1 MILVIAYS
9 VLLIL
14 GIICS
19 QALNF
24 TVAHDFVKTLTN
36 ICLAYIMME
45 VGVEFAL
52 DKTRL
57 KSYGLDFIY
66 AFLAAA
72 LPWIFCAVYFIVLL
86 KATWQEAFLVGV
98 FAAPTSAGILFAMLA
113 AAGLGA
119 TWLFRKA
126 EVLAVFDD
134 FVAIL
139 LLIPFQIIFIGFKP
153 QLFFIIFFMI
163 MFLGTAFHFLHKAR
177 LSIERPWLLFYGTL
191 IVIIEYVLFREAQ
204 IDIGVLLPSFAFGAM
219 LFNPHLRR
227 KTDPNY
233 DKTHQEPIKKR
244 ILMMD
249 RFIKGFFMFLVGC
262 SLPKI
267 QNNGISHLVFIEHI
281 LVLTLLLN
289 LGKSFL
295 FFCYRKEA
303 DWRNRLALSI
313 AMFPRGEVGAGVLLV
328 AMGYGI
334 GGLVLSLSILSL
346 ALNLVLTGIFITVS
360 MALVQKGKQGVV
372 RG

>member
-1 MILVIAYS
+1 MILVFVYS
-9 VLLIL
+9 IFLAL
-14 GIICS
+14 GLVAS
-19 QALNF
+19 QALNL
-24 TVAHDFVKTLTN
+24 TTAHEFLKVLTN
-36 ICLAYIMME
+36 VCLAYIMME

-57 KSYGLDFIY
+57 KSYGFDFLY

-72 LPWIFCAVYFIVLL
+72 LPWIFCALYFIILL
-86 KATWQEAFLVGV
+86 KVSWQEAFLVGV

-139 LLIPFQIIFIGFKP
+139 LLIPFQIIFIGFQP
-153 QLFFIIFFMI
+153 QLFFVIFFMVL
-163 MFLGTAFHFLHKAR
+163 FLGIAFHFLHKAR
-177 LSIERPWLLFYGTL
+177 ISVERPWLLFYGAV
-191 IVIIEYVLFREAQ
+191 IVIIEYVLFQEAK
-204 IDIGVLLPSFAFGAM
+204 IDMGVLLPSFAFGAM
-219 LFNPHLRR
+219 LYNPHLRR
-227 KTDPNY
+227 KTDPDY
-233 DKTHQEPIKKR
+233 DKIHQEPVKKR
-244 ILMMD
+244 VLMMD

-267 QNNGISHLVFIEHI
+267 QGNGISGILFVEHI
-281 LVLTLLLN
+281 LAVTILLN
-289 LGKSFL
+289 FGKSFL

-303 DWRNRLALSI
+303 SWRNRLALSV

-334 GGLVLSLSILSL
+334 GGLAVSLSILSL
-346 ALNLVLTGIFITVS
+346 ALNLVLTGVFIMIS
-360 MALVQKGKQGVV
+360 MALVKKE
-372 RG
+372 R

>member
-1 MILVIAYS
+1 MMLVFVYS
-9 VLLIL
+9 VFLVL
-14 GIICS
+14 GIIAS
-19 QALNF
+19 QAMNL
-24 TVAHDFVKTLTN
+24 TTAHEFLRVLTN
-36 ICLAYIMME
+36 VCLAYIMME

-72 LPWIFCAVYFIVLL
+72 LPWIFCAFYFIILL
-86 KATWQEAFLVGV
+86 KSTWQEAFLVGV

-139 LLIPFQIIFIGFKP
+139 LLIPFQIVFIGFKP
-153 QLFFIIFFMI
+153 QLFFVIFFMAL
-163 MFLGTAFHFLHKAR
+163 FLGAAFHFLHKAR
-177 LSIERPWLLFYGTL
+177 ISVERPWLLFYGTI
-191 IVIIEYVLFREAQ
+191 IVVVEYILFQEAK

-219 LFNPHLRR
+219 LYNPHLRR

-233 DKTHQEPIKKR
+233 DKTHQEPVKKK

-249 RFIKGFFMFLVGC
+249 RFIKSFFMFLVGC

-267 QNNGISHLVFIEHI
+267 QSNGISGVLFVEHI
-281 LVLTLLLN
+281 LAITILLN

-295 FFCYRKEA
+295 FFCYQKEA
-303 DWRNRLALSI
+303 SWRNRLALSI

-334 GGLVLSLSILSL
+334 GGLAVSLSILSL
-346 ALNLVLTGIFITVS
+346 AFNLVLTGIFIMIS
-360 MALVQKGKQGVV
+360 MALVRKE
-372 RG
+372 R

>member
-1 MILVIAYS
+1 MMLVFVYS
-9 VLLIL
+9 VFLVL
-14 GIICS
+14 GIIAS
-19 QALNF
+19 QAMNLTTAYEF
-24 TVAHDFVKTLTN
+24 LRVLTN
-36 ICLAYIMME
+36 VCLAYIMME

-86 KATWQEAFLVGV
+86 KSTWQEAFLVGV

-153 QLFFIIFFMI
+153 QLFFVVFFMAV
-163 MFLGTAFHFLHKAR
+163 FLGAAFHFLHKVR
-177 LSIERPWLLFYGTL
+177 ISVERPWLLFYGAM
-191 IVIIEYVLFREAQ
+191 IVVVEYILFQEAK

-219 LFNPHLRR
+219 LYNPHLRR

-233 DKTHQEPIKKR
+233 DKTHQEPVKKK

-249 RFIKGFFMFLVGC
+249 RFIKSFFMFLVGC

-267 QNNGISHLVFIEHI
+267 QGSGISGVLFVEHI
-281 LVLTLLLN
+281 LAITILLN

-295 FFCYRKEA
+295 FFCYQKEA
-303 DWRNRLALSI
+303 SWRNRLALSI

-334 GGLVLSLSILSL
+334 GGLAVSLSILSL
-346 ALNLVLTGIFITVS
+346 AFNLVLTGIFIMIS
-360 MALVQKGKQGVV
+360 MALVRKE
-372 RG
+372 R